1 MYIIIFLYMYIII
14 LLYMYTGD
22 VPVYVTYL
30 CNMCIYIYVTFIC
43 IYICNIVVITCCLD
57 MLISHD
63 NSLSLKSVIT
73 IIDQTIIVVKNIYF
87 LST

>member
-30 CNMCIYIYVTFIC
+30 CNIYIC

>member
-1 MYIIIFLYMYIII
+1 MLLYMYIIILLYMYIII

-30 CNMCIYIYVTFIC
+30 CNIY

-63 NSLSLKSVIT
+63 NSLSLKSVIP
-73 IIDQTIIVVKNIYF
+73 IVDQTIIVIKNISF